1 MRISSQQI
9 FDASVQSLQTNAAD
23 VMKYQTQIDS
33 GQKYQN
39 ISDNV
44 AATGL
49 GMQLSFD
56 AAQYTMLQ
64 SNQKLLTNNYNNLN
78 NQLGSIYQAVAQLKQ
93 VVTQAVGVTDPNTLS
108 TLAQKAASLRDTI
121 KQLSDAQD
129 ASNRPI
135 ITPLTGSYQ
144 QIGSVE
150 IEPGVFVPAGISLS
164 EVLGRYTNSSG
175 APVNQDPSNGIV
187 GNGTVSIA
195 SGTNA
200 ITGPAGSQFTAQFKA
215 GDNLYVGGKFIGIVG
230 SVVDDSHISLVGN
243 YSGSSISGSPFT
255 IVHSGAGTI
264 AANTS
269 SPAIV
274 GSGTQFTSQ
283 FKVGYTVFSGGQ
295 LIGTVA
301 SISDDTHMTLTT
313 NAAAAGV
320 ASITS
325 GSGNYTIGNTVDVL
339 AVANQIVSEL
349 SSNAAPTSQDS
360 ANIDAAA
367 SQVLAANT
375 HAGLVVTQIQNS
387 TTAVTAK
394 LTNIQNAQ
402 STATGTDIA
411 QASADLSR
419 SQTLLQAAQSIF
431 AKMQTTNLFDKL

>member
-93 VVTQAVGVTDPNTLS
+93 VVTQAVGVTDSNTLS
-108 TLAQKAASLRDTI
+108 TLAQQAASLRDTI

-135 ITPLTGSYQ
+135 ITPLTGSSQ

-175 APVNQDPSNGIV
+175 AAVNQDPSNGIV
-187 GNGTVSIA
+187 GNGTVSIT

-215 GDNLYVGGKFIGIVG
+215 GDNLYVGGNFIGIVG

-349 SSNAAPTSQDS
+349 SSNTAPTSQDS

>member
-349 SSNAAPTSQDS
+349 SSNTAPTSQDS

>member
-135 ITPLTGSYQ
+135 ITPLTGSSQ

-175 APVNQDPSNGIV
+175 AAVNQDPSSGIV
-187 GNGTVSIA
+187 GNGSVSIA

-243 YSGSSISGSPFT
+243 YSGTSISGSPFT
-255 IVHSGAGTI
+255 IVHSGSGTI
-264 AANTS
+264 TANTS

-301 SISDDTHMTLTT
+301 SISDDTHITLTA

>member
-301 SISDDTHMTLTT
+301 SISDDTHITLTA

>member
-135 ITPLTGSYQ
+135 ITPLTGSSQ

-295 LIGTVA
+295 LIGTVT
-301 SISDDTHMTLTT
+301 SISDDTHITLTA

-320 ASITS
+320 AAITS
-325 GSGNYTIGNTVDVL
+325 DSGNYTIGNTVDVL